1 MLIKINLERNLKD
14 KLVCE
19 NCALKKLHACSYRA
33 LIKRV
38 TMFLKLLH
46 ENLMSL
52 ILKDKSLFF
61 AYNEAL
67 YVFILLNDVI

>member
-1 MLIKINLERNLKD
+1 MLIKIDLKRNLKD

-19 NCALKKLHACSYRA
+19 NCVLRKLHAYFHRV

-38 TMFLKLLH
+38 IMFLKLLY
-46 ENLMSL
+46 EDFMSL
-52 ILKDKSLFF
+52 ILKDKSFFF